1 LADANPV
8 RPLPG
13 FSLGASGDVGE
24 RRPMAASAQTP
35 NLPVEPG
42 APDERDERQ
51 PFARLRD
58 EFHVPAGCIYL
69 DGNSLGLLSRRSEAA
84 LQRAVDTWKREAID
98 GWTSG
103 PDRWIDLAERVAARL
118 SPLLGA
124 SPATLAIR
132 GQTTENLHQLLATL
146 YDPAHP
152 TRRVIV
158 ADALNFAS
166 DTYALQSHLRLRG
179 QDPATTLRLIP
190 SRDGRCLWLED
201 ILTHLTDDVQILV
214 LPSVIFTSGQL
225 LDVATITR
233 KARERG
239 IVVGWDLAHSVGVV
253 PHALDRDGVDFAFWC
268 HYKWLNAGP
277 GAVGGLYLNERHFG
291 RPPGLAGWW
300 GVRPERRFEMRPEH
314 LPAAGAAA
322 LHVGTPPILALAP
335 LEGALELVEEAGG
348 IGALRERSLALTDA
362 LLAAVEEEL
371 APLGFRVAT
380 PRAPAARGGHVALA
394 HPDAWRLCQALKVH
408 GVVPDFRAPDLL
420 RLAPSPLYTRF
431 AEVREAVR
439 RLRWIAETG
448 AQRAM
453 ADERPL
459 VP

>member
-1 LADANPV
+1 
-8 RPLPG
+8 
-13 FSLGASGDVGE
+13 
-24 RRPMAASAQTP
+24 MAEAAQTP
-35 NLPVEPG
+35 RKPDAANLPDP
-42 APDERDERQ
+42 RDAME
-51 PFARLRD
+51 PFARLRG
-58 EFHVPAGCIYL
+58 EFHVPDGRIYL
-69 DGNSLGLLSRRSEAA
+69 DGNSLGLLSRRAEAS
-84 LQRAVDTWKREAID
+84 LQRALETWKREAID

-103 PDRWIDLAERVAARL
+103 ADRWIDFAERVAARL

-124 SPATLAIR
+124 DPATLAIR

-166 DTYALQSHLRLRG
+166 DTYALHSHLRLRG
-179 QDPATTLRLIP
+179 QDPATTLRLIA

-201 ILTHLTDDVQILV
+201 ILEQLRDDVQILV

-233 KARERG
+233 KAHERG
-239 IVVGWDLAHSVGVV
+239 IKVGWDLAHSIGVV
-253 PHALDRDGVDFAFWC
+253 PHALDRDDVDFAFWC

-277 GAVGGLYLNERHFG
+277 GAVGGLYLNKRYFD

-300 GVRPERRFEMRPEH
+300 GVRPERRFEMLPEH
-314 LPAAGAAA
+314 LPAKGAAA

-335 LEGALELVEEAGG
+335 LEGSLEVVAEAGG
-348 IGALRERSLALTDA
+348 IAALRERSLALTD
-362 LLAAVEEEL
+362 LLWAAVEDEL
-371 APLGFRVAT
+371 VPLGFKGVT
-380 PRAPAARGGHVALA
+380 PRSSAARGGHVALA
-394 HPDAWRLCQALKVH
+394 HPEAWRVCQALKAA

-431 AEVREAVR
+431 ADVREAVR
-439 RLRWIAETG
+439 RLRRIVETG
-448 AQRAM
+448 AHQAM
-453 ADERPL
+453 PGAVPL

>member
-1 LADANPV
+1 MAEAAETPRAPERPDP
-8 RPLPG
+8 PLP
-13 FSLGASGDVGE
+13 
-24 RRPMAASAQTP
+24 
-35 NLPVEPG
+35 
-42 APDERDERQ
+42 RDAEE
-51 PFARLRD
+51 PFARLRE
-58 EFHVPAGCIYL
+58 EFHAPQGCIYL
-69 DGNSLGLLSRRSEAA
+69 DGNSLGLLSRRAEAS
-84 LQRAVDTWKREAID
+84 LQRVVETWKRDAID
-98 GWTSG
+98 GWTTG
-103 PDRWIDLAERVAARL
+103 ADRWIDLAERVAARL

-124 SPATLAIR
+124 APATLALR

-146 YDPAHP
+146 YDPGHP

-179 QDPATTLRLIP
+179 LDPATTLRLIA

-201 ILTHLTDDVQILV
+201 ILAHLTEEVQLLV

-225 LDVATITR
+225 LDIATITR

-239 IVVGWDLAHSVGVV
+239 IMVGWDLAHSVGVV

-277 GAVGGLYLNERHFG
+277 GAVGGLYLNERYFG

-322 LHVGTPPILALAP
+322 LHVGTPSILALAP
-335 LEGALELVEEAGG
+335 LAGSLELIAEAGG
-348 IGALRERSLALTDA
+348 IGALRERSLALTEA
-362 LLAAVEEEL
+362 LFEAAEEEL
-371 APLGFRVAT
+371 APLGFHAAT
-380 PRAPAARGGHVALA
+380 PRSPMARGGHVSLA
-394 HPDAWRLCQALKVH
+394 HPEAWRLCQALKAH

-431 AEVREAVR
+431 SDVREAVR
-439 RLRWIAETG
+439 RLRRIAETG
-448 AQRAM
+448 VHRTM
-453 ADERPL
+453 PMDIPL

>member
-1 LADANPV
+1 
-8 RPLPG
+8 
-13 FSLGASGDVGE
+13 
-24 RRPMAASAQTP
+24 MAASAQTP
-35 NLPVEPG
+35 NPPDEP
-42 APDERDERQ
+42 AVPDERDERE
-51 PFARLRD
+51 PFARLRA
-58 EFHVPAGCIYL
+58 EFHRPEGRIYL
-69 DGNSLGLLSRRSEAA
+69 DGNSLGLLSRRAEAS
-84 LQRAVDTWKREAID
+84 LQRAVETWKRDAID

-103 PDRWIDLAERVAARL
+103 PDRWIDLAERMAARL

-124 SPATLAIR
+124 APATLALR

-146 YDPAHP
+146 YDPTHP
-152 TRRVIV
+152 TRRVIL

-179 QDPATTLRLIP
+179 QDPTATLRLIP

-201 ILTHLTDDVQILV
+201 ILSHLTDDVQILV

-225 LDVATITR
+225 LDLATITR

-239 IVVGWDLAHSVGVV
+239 IIVGWDLAHSIGVV

-277 GAVGGLYLNERHFG
+277 GAVGGLYLNERYFG

-322 LHVGTPPILALAP
+322 LHVGTPAILALAP
-335 LEGALELVEEAGG
+335 LEGSLELIAEAGG
-348 IGALRERSLALTDA
+348 IGVLRERSLALTQA
-362 LLAAVEEEL
+362 LLAAVDEEL
-371 APLGFRVAT
+371 VPLGFKVAT
-380 PRAPAARGGHVALA
+380 PRGAAARGGHIALA
-394 HPDAWRLCQALKVH
+394 HPDAWRLCQALKAH

-431 AEVREAVR
+431 ADVREAVR
-439 RLRWIAETG
+439 RLRIIAETG

-453 ADERPL
+453 AGEVPL